1 MTVASHFG
9 SLKCEWLQGSLMEG
23 EYQGAEGDR
32 AVLGDLDL
40 REGELTLIMNQ
51 GKTAKNSIA
60 FSGEIAETRV
70 ITTPVEIA
78 ETRVITS
85 PETAHICVKIASS
98 MESKQGNWGTQ
109 APRRT

>member
-1 MTVASHFG
+1 MRVVAGVTDGGRIPGGGGRPRRFG
-9 SLKCEWLQGSLMEG
+9 RPRPPGG
-23 EYQGAEGDR
+23 RVNVDH
-32 AVLGDLDL
+32 
-40 REGELTLIMNQ
+40 Q

-85 PETAHICVKIASS
+85 PETAHVRAEIAPS
-98 MESKQGNWGTQ
+98 MESK
-109 APRRT
+109 